1 MYPTTA
7 TAEHS
12 DLAVSALNRVRQ
24 CARDDRYG
32 MHTVT
37 DDPTAAD
44 LILFVETDLGRDEV
58 VTFAAR
64 GESHNQPRLFKDSPT
79 AH

>member
-1 MYPTTA
+1 
-7 TAEHS
+7 
-12 DLAVSALNRVRQ
+12 
-24 CARDDRYG
+24 